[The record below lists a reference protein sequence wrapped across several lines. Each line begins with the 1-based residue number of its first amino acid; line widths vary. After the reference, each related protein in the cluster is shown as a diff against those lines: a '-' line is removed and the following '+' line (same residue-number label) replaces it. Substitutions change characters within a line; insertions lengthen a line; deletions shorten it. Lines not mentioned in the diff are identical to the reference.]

1 LLQYFKNKIIF
12 SFLKFIVNKKMQIV
26 SILSNNSK
34 LARVQLEDSSIIDGV
49 VILYPFGLFSNIAI
63 NDNSMGLLLE
73 DGSNDYSYV
82 MPFNI
87 SAQPTLASGEVAVGD
102 FVNNK
107 TIKFLQ
113 NGTIQINGDVVIN
126 GTIQTTGR
134 ATLGENIVI
143 AGTLKAIGS
152 TELTGD
158 TLITGKLEVVGQAKL
173 QGKDFITH
181 THSGVQTGSS
191 ATGGVV

>member
-1 LLQYFKNKIIF
+1 
-12 SFLKFIVNKKMQIV
+12 MQIV
-26 SILSNNSK
+26 SILSNNGK

-126 GTIQTTGR
+126 GTIQ
-134 ATLGENIVI
+134 A
-143 AGTLKAIGS
+143 
-152 TELTGD
+152 TGD
-158 TLITGKLEVVGQAKL
+158 TLINGKLEVVGQAKL

-181 THSGVQTGSS
+181 IHSGVQTGSS

>member
-1 LLQYFKNKIIF
+1 
-12 SFLKFIVNKKMQIV
+12 
-26 SILSNNSK
+26 
-34 LARVQLEDSSIIDGV
+34 
-49 VILYPFGLFSNIAI
+49 
-63 NDNSMGLLLE
+63 MGLLLE

-87 SAQPTLASGEVAVGD
+87 SAQSTLASGEVAVGD

-126 GTIQTTGR
+126 GTIQATGR

-143 AGTLKAIGS
+143 AGTLKAVGS

>member
-1 LLQYFKNKIIF
+1 MK
-12 SFLKFIVNKKMQIV
+12 IV
-26 SILSNNSK
+26 SILSNNNN
-34 LARVQLEDSSIIDGV
+34 LARVQLDDGSIIDGA

-73 DGSNDYSYV
+73 DGSNDYCYV

-87 SAQPTLASGEVAVGD
+87 LAQPTLASGEIAVGD
-102 FVNNK
+102 FLNNK

-113 NGTIQINGDVVIN
+113 NGTVQINGNVVIN
-126 GTIQTTGR
+126 GTI
-134 ATLGENIVI
+134 
-143 AGTLKAIGS
+143 
-152 TELTGD
+152 
-158 TLITGKLEVVGQAKL
+158 EVTGQANL

-191 ATGGVV
+191 ATGVVV